1 MGGYGTA
8 RNEKQKH
15 HLFPSAPS
23 PRSRHFLLVPPCV
36 CPISTICHPL
46 AFTVHFIHSFL
57 KDNWFSPLIPLTW
70 RQREMRGAQKLEE
83 PHIYHPTR
91 QHVHNT
97 LHTWRKMPRCTNTF
111 KFLKKEPYFQ
121 SDLLHYTVNEK
132 AHEGQVW
139 MLNNASHQKHSWSH
153 FNVPIKEHAASFLTL
168 DAWANFSFKH
178 AMFMGVTAA
187 MQHLLNYVNEYAWLL
202 EICSGQA
209 L

>member
-15 HLFPSAPS
+15 HLFASAPS
-23 PRSRHFLLVPPCV
+23 PRSRRFLLFPSCV

-70 RQREMRGAQKLEE
+70 RQREMRGARTLEE
-83 PHIYHPTR
+83 PRVYHPTR

-97 LHTWRKMPRCTNTF
+97 LHTWRKMPWRTNAF
-111 KFLKKEPYFQ
+111 KFLKKESHFEPG
-121 SDLLHYTVNEK
+121 LLHYTPDEK
-132 AHEGQVW
+132 AHEGQDW
-139 MLNNASHQKHSWSH
+139 MLNNASHQKRSRSN
-153 FNVPIKEHAASFLTL
+153 FNAPITEHVASFLTL
-168 DAWANFSFKH
+168 DGPTFLSN
-178 AMFMGVTAA
+178 
-187 MQHLLNYVNEYAWLL
+187 MQCLWGSLLNEYARLL
-202 EICSGQA
+202 EVCSGKA

>member
-23 PRSRHFLLVPPCV
+23 PRSRRFLLFPPYV

-70 RQREMRGAQKLEE
+70 RQREWEVHGCWKN
-83 PHIYHPTR
+83 PTFTTPP
-91 QHVHNT
+91 VNT
-97 LHTWRKMPRCTNTF
+97 YTTRYTWHKMPCCTNTF
-111 KFLKKEPYFQ
+111 KFLKKEPHFQ
-121 SDLLHYTVNEK
+121 PDLLHYTVNEK

-139 MLNNASHQKHSWSH
+139 MLNNASHKKHSRSH
-153 FNVPIKEHAASFLTL
+153 FNAHH
-168 DAWANFSFKH
+168 WA
-178 AMFMGVTAA
+178 
-187 MQHLLNYVNEYAWLL
+187 L
-202 EICSGQA
+202 C
-209 L
+209 